1 MRLDYRVW
9 SLRGRWREAEG
20 GGSAGTASDMMGL
33 LMVIIGGGFDSNYM
47 IAAQC
52 TQSGLSVCLSFF
64 KEKFTQN
71 CCSLLKRLFASAACF
86 SPFLFACL
94 CVSECVVSH
103 INIV

>member
-9 SLRGRWREAEG
+9 SLRGRWKEAQE

-52 TQSGLSVCLSFF
+52 TQG
-64 KEKFTQN
+64 
-71 CCSLLKRLFASAACF
+71 
-86 SPFLFACL
+86 
-94 CVSECVVSH
+94 
-103 INIV
+103 